1 MLLKMITQ
9 SMQIVNDLMVSYLT
23 DKLII
28 FFFSIFSYPTSTQI
42 FGTVASYVFTVVQLE
57 LALKNTE
64 AG

>member
-1 MLLKMITQ
+1 
-9 SMQIVNDLMVSYLT
+9 MQIVNDLMVSYLT

-28 FFFSIFSYPTSTQI
+28 FFFSSIFSYPTSTQI
-42 FGTVASYVFTVVQLE
+42 FGTVASYVFTVIQLE